1 MKIKLNGQDKEL
13 VSAQTLTE
21 LVQTFC
27 KQHNRI
33 IAEVNGEII
42 KSPRWN
48 ETQLND
54 GDVVEL
60 VTFVGGG

>member
-1 MKIKLNGQDKEL
+1 MKIKLNGQDREL
-13 VSAQTLTE
+13 ASVKTLNE
-21 LVQTFC
+21 LVQNFC
-27 KQHNRI
+27 QQRTRI

-48 ETQLND
+48 ETQIND

-60 VTFVGGG
+60 VSFVGGG